1 MVCYERIKDTAD
13 VDDHCLNVDDIEC
26 DLTHVGRLS
35 YAGINI
41 IVIRIGP
48 GAPLGVGVEGVGEVV
63 AAFVAVDVVRV
74 ACCRWC

>member
-1 MVCYERIKDTAD
+1 M
-13 VDDHCLNVDDIEC
+13 DDNEC